1 MNHLTETGHYER
13 LETLLL
19 KQNLLDSNLELDLL
33 LLPARQIQGCQEY
46 YYMDNILLLLDPLG
60 QLRLLDLLGPLD
72 LLDLLDLLGPLD
84 LLDPLDQFQ
93 VEVKGDRNIRTEYE
107 NFFKFTHFYTIL
119 IIYPLTL
126 YSL

>member
-84 LLDPLDQFQ
+84 QFQ

-107 NFFKFTHFYTIL
+107 NFFKIYSFLHHPYHLPTYTL
-119 IIYPLTL
+119 
-126 YSL
+126 